1 MSFIKNLI
9 KSNKNKQTVFR
20 FSDLSQIVEGYTG
33 PKLRSALKYALN
45 KGDIFRISQGI
56 YCLSKDYSRFEFA
69 NKYRSPSYIS
79 LYSVLK
85 KEGIVF
91 QPYSTIYIV
100 SNRSKEIEL
109 DGQKYIYRK
118 IKDNVL
124 LNPLG
129 IKNEDGVHVANIER
143 AICDKLYL
151 DGDEYFDNLRNVD
164 WNLMTEINTKVY
176 GKNKLILN
184 FINKNNK

>member
-9 KSNKNKQTVFR
+9 KSNKNNQTVFR

-85 KEGIVF
+85 KKGLFFSHIPQFILF
-91 QPYSTIYIV
+91 QTGL
-100 SNRSKEIEL
+100 K
-109 DGQKYIYRK
+109 
-118 IKDNVL
+118 
-124 LNPLG
+124 
-129 IKNEDGVHVANIER
+129 
-143 AICDKLYL
+143 KLS
-151 DGDEYFDNLRNVD
+151 
-164 WNLMTEINTKVY
+164 
-176 GKNKLILN
+176 
-184 FINKNNK
+184 

>member
-9 KSNKNKQTVFR
+9 KSKKNSQTVFR
-20 FSDLSQIVEGYTG
+20 FSDMSQIVEGYTG
-33 PKLRSALKYALN
+33 SKLRSALKYALD

-56 YCLSKDYSRFEFA
+56 YSLSNDYSRLEFA
-69 NKYRSPSYIS
+69 NKYRSPSYIG
-79 LYSVLK
+79 LYSVLQ
-85 KEGIVF
+85 KEGVVF

-100 SNRSKEIEL
+100 SNRSKEIEI

-118 IKDNVL
+118 IKDSVL
-124 LNPLG
+124 LNPFG
-129 IKNEDGVHVANIER
+129 IKNEDGVHMASVER

-151 DGDEYFDNLRNVD
+151 DGDEYYDNLRNVD
-164 WNLMTEINTKVY
+164 WNLMAEINTKVY

-184 FINKNNK
+184 FIDKNNK